1 MADEKLIMEMNRLR
15 KERDILRDRIY
26 EIRDILDRE
35 RKEKLEEE
43 RKKLIGKC
51 FVFSPE
57 GLSVSDRRSYT
68 YSRYSMPE
76 CSFRVLHPGVPD
88 TYDAECLVVD
98 ENGICIKKLPLFA
111 PVASRLIITQAEA
124 QSTYIRNSREIS
136 REEFSTLFEKTTE
149 KLKSCLPPAGKDGE
163 KQDVT

>member
-1 MADEKLIMEMNRLR
+1 MADEKLITEMNRLR

-68 YSRYSMPE
+68 YSRYPMPE

-88 TYDAECLVVD
+88 AYDAECLVVD

-111 PVASRLIITQAEA
+111 PVASRLMITQAEA

-136 REEFSTLFEKTTE
+136 REEFSALFKKTTE

-163 KQDVT
+163 EQDGT

>member
-1 MADEKLIMEMNRLR
+1 MMADEKLIIEMNRLQ

-35 RKEKLEEE
+35 RKEKIEEE
-43 RKKLIGKC
+43 RKKLTGKC
-51 FVFSPE
+51 FVFSLECLP
-57 GLSVSDRRSYT
+57 VSDRRNYT
-68 YSRYSMPE
+68 YSRYPMPE
-76 CSFRVLHPGVPD
+76 CSFRILHPEAPD
-88 TYDAECLVVD
+88 SYNAECLVVD

-111 PVASRLIITQAEA
+111 PVASRLMITQAEA

-149 KLKSCLPPAGKDGE
+149 KLRNCLSTPETDGE
-163 KQDVT
+163 E